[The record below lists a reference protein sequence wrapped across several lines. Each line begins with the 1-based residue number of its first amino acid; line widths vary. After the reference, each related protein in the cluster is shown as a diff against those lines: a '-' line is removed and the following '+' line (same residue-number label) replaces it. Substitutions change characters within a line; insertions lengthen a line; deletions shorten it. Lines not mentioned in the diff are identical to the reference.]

1 MTTLPAKRP
10 TLWAL
15 TLSIAAVLGACGG
28 ADPGPATSVPIAAPT
43 PPAPAPAP
51 APAPSP
57 APAPAPTPPAPSP
70 PPTSPAPGVAITY
83 YFSDCQSGASPA
95 CVPGDNAN
103 AGTSASAP
111 RRNLAGLNL
120 DTLPAGSQLLFARG
134 GAWRGFNVQ
143 VHNLNATAAAP
154 LVFDSYAPAWGGT
167 ARPWLTSGGASYAFQ
182 TSHWNRTEDSG
193 GYVIRNLKLDGAGA
207 PGQWGIHLR
216 NLSHDV
222 LIENLEITGFEL
234 GLHFQNESPIGNVTV
249 RNNHIHRNSAM
260 GMLGSSVN
268 LSFENNTFEANNFS
282 GSPFNHAIYLGG
294 RGTNGV
300 IRNNTF
306 LRNSVCTAAPC
317 ADNQPPDAQTC
328 RGGNVTVHGQWD
340 GLLIEGNT
348 IEQTAGLGS
357 CYGFSITP
365 GYTSAEFF
373 RRVVVRGNTVSNVGC
388 GICVGA
394 ANAPLVE
401 NNRLFNTQNRS
412 MTPTVL
418 GAHVATPGGG
428 GDEVDTGGIVR
439 NNTLCSAYSGQS
451 QQFLLA
457 VNAGSYT
464 QSGNVIRSGA
474 DASTGPCA
482 R

>member
-1 MTTLPAKRP
+1 MKHVRSGRSAV
-10 TLWAL
+10 WSL
-15 TLSIAAVLGACGG
+15 TLSIAAAALFSGCGSG
-28 ADPGPATSVPIAAPT
+28 DETVSNAAPPPPSAPTPAPPAPGPAPG
-43 PPAPAPAP
+43 PAP

-57 APAPAPTPPAPSP
+57 GNA
-70 PPTSPAPGVAITY
+70 VTY
-83 YFSDCQSGASPA
+83 YFSDCQAGAHSA
-95 CVPGDNAN
+95 CVAGNNAN

-111 RRNLAGLNL
+111 KRTLAGINL
-120 DTLPAGSQLLFARG
+120 DTLPAGSRLLFAQG
-134 GAWRGFNVQ
+134 GVWTGFNVQ
-143 VHNLNATAAAP
+143 VHNLNVTTAAP
-154 LVFDSYAPAWGGT
+154 LVFDSYAPSWGGT
-167 ARPWLTSGGASYAFQ
+167 ARPWLISGGAFYAFQ

-193 GYVIRNLKLDGAGA
+193 GYVIRNLKLDGAGGA
-207 PGQWGIHLR
+207 GQWGIHLR
-216 NLSHDV
+216 NLSHDI

-234 GLHFQNESPIGNVTV
+234 GLHFQNESPIGNVMV
-249 RNNHIHRNSAM
+249 RNNHIHHNSSM

-282 GSPFNHAIYLGG
+282 GSAFNHAIYLGG

-306 LRNSVCTAAPC
+306 LRNSVCTIAPC
-317 ADNQPPDAQTC
+317 ADNNPVDPTTC

-348 IEQTAGLGS
+348 IEQTAGVAS

-394 ANAPLVE
+394 ANAPLIE
-401 NNRLFNTQNRS
+401 NNRLFNTQNRG

-418 GAHVATPGGG
+418 GAHVDTPGGG
-428 GDEVDTGGIVR
+428 GDDVDNGGIVR
-439 NNTLCSAYSGQS
+439 NNTLCNTFSGQTT
-451 QQFLLA
+451 QFLLA

-464 QSGNVIRSGA
+464 QSGNVMRNGA